1 MKKNNLKKIIICIIS
16 FLVFICITFSVFI
29 GYTTKGFFERNPD
42 TPTKNEYPFVI
53 KKYIDRYGNKIG
65 FFPDTIPD
73 NANDYYCLFE
83 DNFDGYNIHHLRFK
97 TDKKYIENTINKNKD
112 KIYQKIE
119 YDKIDDYYKLIDDSF
134 DIEDKSNTVVYI
146 LKDKNFDRDYTSG
159 IITSKSNEILFF
171 YINFNLEY

>member
-1 MKKNNLKKIIICIIS
+1 M
-16 FLVFICITFSVFI
+16 
-29 GYTTKGFFERNPD
+29 
-42 TPTKNEYPFVI
+42 
-53 KKYIDRYGNKIG
+53 
-65 FFPDTIPD
+65 
-73 NANDYYCLFE
+73 
-83 DNFDGYNIHHLRFK
+83 
-97 TDKKYIENTINKNKD
+97 
-112 KIYQKIE
+112 IE